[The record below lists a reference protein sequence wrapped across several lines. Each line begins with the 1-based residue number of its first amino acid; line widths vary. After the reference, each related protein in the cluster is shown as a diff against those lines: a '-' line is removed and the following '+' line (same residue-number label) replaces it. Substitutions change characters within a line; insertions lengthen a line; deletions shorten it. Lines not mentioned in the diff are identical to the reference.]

1 MERTGR
7 ELLPCSRFTR
17 DEDRGLGFGKTAE
30 LFSYLNEWLRV
41 AYQLVQHLRP
51 SPAQYY
57 IVGPNGLAV
66 FRHGVL
72 RADTRRTSDRSS
84 LPEERTFSPNPV
96 RAATYFPAPP
106 RGVLPRNGHVSQ
118 ARWNVSLVQDRDDD
132 VPVRRAARE
141 VL

>member
-41 AYQLVQHLRP
+41 AYQLVQHLHP
-51 SPAQYY
+51 PPAQYY

-84 LPEERTFSPNPV
+84 LPRGTDILSESGSRGHLLS
-96 RAATYFPAPP
+96 RAAA
-106 RGVLPRNGHVSQ
+106 RSVVGRQIAEHVLHP
-118 ARWNVSLVQDRDDD
+118 
-132 VPVRRAARE
+132 
-141 VL
+141 